1 MTTITRDEL
10 HAKWLAEQMITQ
22 EKTISLYFNAISE
35 NILSYNKMGNT
46 KYKKILYKETDIV
59 KSQVVKQLQS
69 VFIDS
74 KVVYSETDESITV
87 DWSLCNN

>member
-46 KYKKILYKETDIV
+46 KYKKTPT
-59 KSQVVKQLQS
+59 SA
-69 VFIDS
+69 
-74 KVVYSETDESITV
+74 
-87 DWSLCNN
+87 